1 MWDRDDHR
9 LALLALL
16 DTGTLRRRTTNAD
29 AYDELS
35 LLGWARRT
43 RRRDE
48 LELEPHRRVDIER
61 LLSRVW
67 PDWSDVLARLHHH
80 ALPVDTSGL
89 QRLREIERPA
99 ALPESLPAQ
108 LNQRVASAALA
119 PHSKAR
125 LRDEHLSRLADVAIT
140 HDGLVRLRPSPGLIV
155 RRGNEAHDAQALSAL
170 LGELMLTERALRG
183 GTRIEGKRPRALL
196 TVENVGAYVEL
207 TPPAGFCVVHVPGWD
222 TSSAALLL
230 ESFADVPVVH
240 FGDLDPNGLR
250 ITTHLRTL
258 HPDVRWAVP
267 DFWSEHLEG
276 RARPCTWPNLL
287 VPNGAPELLK
297 TLAARGL
304 MLEQEPLVL
313 DARLTAALEAL
324 ITPEHL

>member
-16 DTGTLRRRTTNAD
+16 DTGTLRRRATNAQ

-35 LLGWARRT
+35 HLGWARRT

-48 LELEPHRRVDIER
+48 LELEPHRRADIER

-67 PDWSDVLARLHHH
+67 PDWRDVLARLHQH
-80 ALPVDTSGL
+80 ALPVDATSL
-89 QRLREIERPA
+89 QRLREIERPS

-125 LRDEHLSRLADVAIT
+125 LRDEHLNRLADVTIT

-155 RRGNEAHDAQALSAL
+155 RRGHEAHDAAALSTL
-170 LGELMLTERALRG
+170 LGELALSERALRS
-183 GTRIEGKRPRALL
+183 GTRIEGERPRALL
-196 TVENVGAYVEL
+196 TVENVGAYVEMA
-207 TPPAGFCVVHVPGWD
+207 PPEGVCVVHVPGWD
-222 TSSAALLL
+222 TLSAALLL
-230 ESFADVPVVH
+230 ESFADIPVVH

-276 RARPCTWPNLL
+276 RARTCLWPKHL
-287 VPNGAPELLK
+287 VPDDAPALVK
-297 TLAARGL
+297 SLAARSL

-313 DARLTAALEAL
+313 DPRLTAALEAL